1 MPAGVGARHKNSD
14 MKRYT
19 YIAILFALLIAV
31 VPSARSQK
39 VALKTN
45 VVYDALANINLGI
58 EGKLAPRLT
67 LDVNGNFNDWK
78 FSGGKRW
85 KHWMAQPELRYWFCE
100 AMHGNFMAL
109 ELHGGQYNIGGVD
122 TPFMLLGTN
131 FRNLKDT
138 RYQGWYAGA
147 GITYGHAW
155 MLAKHWNIEAEI
167 GIGWSY
173 TRSDRYPCK
182 YCGTKIQENYV
193 HNYFG
198 PTKLALNL
206 VYIF

>member
-1 MPAGVGARHKNSD
+1 
-14 MKRYT
+14 MKRPVL
-19 YIAILFALLIAV
+19 IAILFALTSLVTPQAD
-31 VPSARSQK
+31 AQR

-45 VVYDALANINLGI
+45 LVYDALANVNLGI
-58 EGKLAPRLT
+58 EGKVAPRWT
-67 LDVNGNFNDWK
+67 VDVNGNLNAWSLSD
-78 FSGGKRW
+78 GKRW
-85 KHWMAQPELRYWFCE
+85 KHWMAQPEVRYWFCE
-100 AMHGNFMAL
+100 AMHGNFIGL
-109 ELHGGQYNIGGVD
+109 ELHGGQYNIGRLD

-147 GITYGHAW
+147 GLAYGHAW
-155 MLAKHWNIEAEI
+155 MLAKHWNIEAEV

-182 YCGTKIQENYV
+182 NCGTKMEDNRV

-198 PTKLALNL
+198 PTKAALNL